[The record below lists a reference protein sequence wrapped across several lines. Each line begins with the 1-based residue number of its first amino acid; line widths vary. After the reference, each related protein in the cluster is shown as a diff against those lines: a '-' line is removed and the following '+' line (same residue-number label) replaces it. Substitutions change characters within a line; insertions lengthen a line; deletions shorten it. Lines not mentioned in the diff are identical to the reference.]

1 MKIKNLFYPLSLA
14 MAAMTLTACSS
25 TEGEEA
31 VTAETA
37 KAGQTGTFQVS
48 INVGPAETRAIS
60 VGGNNGQTLY
70 TNWDQNDAVQVVK
83 DGTSV
88 GTLTADVS
96 AGNTAYA
103 TLTGTL
109 SGTFAVNDQVTLYYH
124 SADIDYTGQKGTLPD
139 VSTNKS
145 FLTATSTVQEFG
157 QTTGTISDNVGY
169 LVMSNASYS
178 PMQAYLDISFTDAD
192 SKALA
197 ITQLDIWTSGG
208 KLVKTAPLVGEKT
221 YATEASPLTIT
232 PDAATDHFFLALR
245 DEAGASNTIYFKA
258 TTATDTYNYS
268 QESNLAIGG
277 YYYAASPKAMT
288 GYRIKPTITRGDG
301 GTVPEPDAE
310 YYYYWL
316 TPNGSNPIDV
326 TLSGTS
332 KGYYFYFTAA
342 GTVHLNSLQA
352 EYDGSNAIIQGA
364 GGGLTIDIAG
374 DNSVISTQPAQSITV
389 DSKYNLYL
397 RGNGTLTVSGCYSPR
412 CGLYGKNYQNGGD
425 PSVLAADGY
434 TVTRSDATAFDTD
447 NNGSTDYYT
456 WTYTVTP
463 LKAAAEATASDIGKV
478 IGGNGKIYETI
489 DAATTDG
496 TTAEAMI
503 AFVGNVNG
511 ECTHGL
517 AISLTDAYE
526 YNVTF
531 AQATGENI
539 IPVWATLHPIAG
551 GTWRLPTEADLQRMI
566 WGYYV
571 ANPEGAAEATSAAKT
586 VLTGGYYWTSTEID
600 GDNAKGM
607 YYDGTTYASV
617 QSLAK
622 TETCLVRACL
632 AF

>member
-25 TEGEEA
+25 TESEEA

-124 SADIDYTGQKGTLPD
+124 SANIDYTGQKGTLPD

-145 FLTATSTVQEFG
+145 FLTATSTVQ
-157 QTTGTISDNVGY
+157 QINQVTGTISDNGGY

-178 PMQAYLDISFTDAD
+178 PMQAYLDISFTDTGGNP
-192 SKALA
+192 LA

-208 KLVKTAPLVGEKT
+208 KLVKTAPLGGEKT

-258 TTATDTYNYS
+258 TTATDTYIYS
-268 QESNLAIGG
+268 QDSNLEIGR

-288 GYRIKPTITRGDG
+288 
-301 GTVPEPDAE
+301 DAA
-310 YYYYWL
+310 Y
-316 TPNGSNPIDV
+316 
-326 TLSGTS
+326 
-332 KGYYFYFTAA
+332 
-342 GTVHLNSLQA
+342 
-352 EYDGSNAIIQGA
+352 
-364 GGGLTIDIAG
+364 
-374 DNSVISTQPAQSITV
+374 
-389 DSKYNLYL
+389 
-397 RGNGTLTVSGCYSPR
+397 
-412 CGLYGKNYQNGGD
+412 
-425 PSVLAADGY
+425 LAA
-434 TVTRSDATAFDTD
+434 
-447 NNGSTDYYT
+447 
-456 WTYTVTP
+456 TP
-463 LKAAAEATASDIGKV
+463 SDIGKV
-478 IGGNGKIYETI
+478 IGRNGKIYDTT

-496 TTAEAMI
+496 TTACAII
-503 AFVGNVNG
+503 AYVGSETG
-511 ECTHGL
+511 ESAPYNHGL
-517 AISLTDAYE
+517 AIAMKDANNAYSTKWMWNDSEPHYSAVNPNQYTDIAVALAAKESGSSLSSGKNTGTYPAFQAALANSIE
-526 YNVTF
+526 TETGIS
-531 AQATGENI
+531 AAAPATGTSGWFMPSIFQWNQIVNGLTGTTTPFTTSTNSSLSYTAVNPKIE
-539 IPVWATLHPIAG
+539 AAG
-551 GTWRLPTEADLQRMI
+551 GVGLKAHF
-566 WGYYV
+566 
-571 ANPEGAAEATSAAKT
+571 
-586 VLTGGYYWTSTEID
+586 YWSSTEYDSDI
-600 GDNAKGM
+600 AWC
-607 YYDGTTYASV
+607 YYATHGRVYADSNTNKK
-617 QSLAK
+617 SLSNYI
-622 TETCLVRACL
+622 RA
-632 AF
+632 AFAF